1 MTAKETLTQVF
12 VVASYEIRKYLR
24 SRRLLG
30 VLVLV
35 ALVVGLILGLPPALG
50 RSYSSDAN
58 RFVGTFAVFTE
69 ILVILCG
76 TLFAADAL
84 VSEHEKRTGYFLF
97 PNPVRRETIVIGK
110 LIASLAASAGILLL
124 YYLAATIAAAIV
136 TGHVTWEIG
145 LSAAYALA
153 YMGCVV
159 GIAFLLSAVLKGTM
173 TATVLTF
180 FLFFLIFTIVS
191 AALSAGGVQ
200 PWFIPSAA
208 SGIIGNVL
216 TPPADRPGFTSYIAD
231 PATSLG
237 VFAVYF
243 VVSAIFATVL
253 FRRRELK
260 S

>member
-30 VLVLV
+30 VLVII

-58 RFVGTFAVFTE
+58 RFVGTFAGFTE

-110 LIASLAASAGILLL
+110 LLASLAASAGIILL
-124 YYLAATIAAAIV
+124 YYLAATIAALIV

-153 YMGCVV
+153 YMACVV
-159 GIAFLLSAVLKGTM
+159 GVAFLLSAVLKGTI

-180 FLFFLIFTIVS
+180 FLFFPIVS
-191 AALSAGGVQ
+191 VALSAGGVQ

-216 TPPADRPGFTSYIAD
+216 TPPFTPPPPEPAPYIAD
-231 PATSLG
+231 VATSLA

-243 VVSAIFATVL
+243 VVSAILATLL